1 MPWFSTHADLD
12 FPLGHKHEKKN
23 ATFLERLLNEIRGP
37 KAQFT
42 KPTVVKDG
50 ESTIGQPLHQVATL
64 YRNTDGH
71 FDKKYAYREQVRVKQ
86 IRTVSVLSPLG
97 SQIRLQEY
105 QLKAQIVS
113 RRRGVEK
120 LSTIAKCDFDLVR
133 YLLFSTDNT
142 YLIIPPRLPTSH
154 AQSISQSINPADP
167 ECSGTFRIA

>member
-1 MPWFSTHADLD
+1 MVNPPSGSPCTKWQHYTGTQMGTLTKR
-12 FPLGHKHEKKN
+12 LVRN
-23 ATFLERLLNEIRGP
+23 A
-37 KAQFT
+37 Q
-42 KPTVVKDG
+42 
-50 ESTIGQPLHQVATL
+50 Q
-64 YRNTDGH
+64 
-71 FDKKYAYREQVRVKQ
+71 YAYREQVRVKQ